1 MPYVYDNRPTG
12 KEANGM
18 NTQPIDL
25 FTADFVEIKII
36 GNRVYI
42 HTEDGL
48 MFRAYRVG
56 KIIIQDDRGER
67 KEDDRQGR
75 TGP

>member
-1 MPYVYDNRPTG
+1 
-12 KEANGM
+12 M